1 MNANA
6 NVRGLEQQIV
16 AIQKEHLIR
25 RDTQTMSVD
34 GLRKQLDETNIQ
46 REQLEKSQMT
56 MVEELRSIRNRL
68 EVETS
73 NFNSL
78 TNEVR
83 QRTRKLEDDQR
94 LTVINHSDLFLNL
107 FFILRMISYVNNK
120 KQSMLEI
127 CYSIH
132 FEQHPIKSTVKN
144 KEFSL

>member
-1 MNANA
+1 
-6 NVRGLEQQIV
+6 L
-16 AIQKEHLIR
+16 
-25 RDTQTMSVD
+25 SVD

-46 REQLEKSQMT
+46 REQLEKSQTT

-68 EVETS
+68 EIETS

-78 TNEVR
+78 TIEVR

-94 LTVINHSDLFLNL
+94 LTVTTKQITQIFFLN
-107 FFILRMISYVNNK
+107 FFFCFFFLRRMISYVNNK

-132 FEQHPIKSTVKN
+132 FVQHLIKSTVKN
-144 KEFSL
+144 K